1 MMILLAPIKM
11 EKAIGKIEYENALTF
26 HVDGNASK
34 KEIKDEVEKLFNVKV
49 NSVNTF
55 FTSKGKKH
63 ALVKL
68 EKEFKADDIAIK
80 LKMIA

>member
-1 MMILLAPIKM
+1 MIIIAPIKT

-26 HVDGNASK
+26 KVERLSTK
-34 KEIKDEVEKLFNVKV
+34 KAIQEEVEKLFGVKV
-49 NSVNTF
+49 QSVNTYH
-55 FTSKGKKH
+55 TSKGKH

-68 EKEFKADDIAIK
+68 TKEFKADDIAIK